1 MLFLSIRCGKTAL
14 HLAMDEEHIEADLCK
29 LLNRSD
35 LDVNVQ
41 NEEGNS
47 PLHVLASQSDDGFQ
61 GNETFVLHCVICMLL
76 GRRDLPNWRGQP
88 TIVCGGGGAM

>member
-1 MLFLSIRCGKTAL
+1 
-14 HLAMDEEHIEADLCK
+14 MDEEHIEADLCK

-61 GNETFVLHCVICMLL
+61 GNETFVLQALSGDSALRVDLL
-76 GRRDLPNWRGQP
+76 L
-88 TIVCGGGGAM
+88 CGGGGGEGAM

>member
-1 MLFLSIRCGKTAL
+1 
-14 HLAMDEEHIEADLCK
+14 MDEEHIEADLCK